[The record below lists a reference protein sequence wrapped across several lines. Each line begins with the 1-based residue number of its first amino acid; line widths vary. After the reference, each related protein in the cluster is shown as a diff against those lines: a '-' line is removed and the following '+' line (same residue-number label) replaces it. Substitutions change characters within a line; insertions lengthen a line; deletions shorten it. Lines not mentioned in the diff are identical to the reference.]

1 MWKEIEYGHVIKH
14 MYEINENGEV
24 RFKYNKE
31 PLKHTIRRANQAGRE
46 MVMVV
51 LYSDFSKSGVSA
63 QVVAR
68 MVYNAFVEPIKRNQA
83 IYFKDNN
90 PLNIAIDNLYVT
102 TTQPHKRR
110 KVVRISGEGD
120 EVVYNDL
127 LDAVEKNP
135 FVNSI
140 ETLKHRLA
148 PSSPMAGRM
157 YKDYY
162 WKWKEEK

>member
-1 MWKEIEYGHVIKH
+1 MWKEIEYGNVTKH
-14 MYEINENGEV
+14 MYEINEKGDV
-24 RFKYNKE
+24 RFKYTKE
-31 PLKHTIRRANQAGRE
+31 LLNHTIRKAEQAGRE

-51 LYSDFSKSGVSA
+51 LYSEFSKSGVSS

-90 PLNIAIDNLYVT
+90 PLNIAVDNLYVT
-102 TTQPHKRR
+102 TSQPHKRR
-110 KVVRISGEGD
+110 KVVRTSPNGD

-135 FVNSI
+135 MVNI

-157 YKDYY
+157 YKHYY